1 MSHVIDVVDHKA
13 AEEMRRFFQKVYAWM
28 FLGLLIS
35 GATAFVVSSV
45 PALYNLI
52 LFNKVIFFSL
62 IIAELALVFS
72 LVWMIKRIHAH
83 LALFMF
89 LFYCFMTGL
98 TLSAIFLV
106 YTTSSIGLVFFITA
120 GMFGAMSVYGYYTKK
135 DLTGIG
141 QVLIMGLIGL
151 VIASIVNI
159 FLRNTLFDFVLSIIG
174 VIIFT
179 GLTAYDTQK
188 IRKQNIIGN
197 EGTPEDLKESVMGAL
212 VLYLDFINLF
222 LSLLKLLGK
231 RK

>member
-1 MSHVIDVVDHKA
+1 MHSEKHI
-13 AEEMRRFFQKVYAWM
+13 AEETQRFFQKVYAWM

-35 GATAFVVSSV
+35 GVTAYVVSSV

-52 LFNKVIFFSL
+52 LFNKLVFFSL
-62 IIAELALVFS
+62 IIAELILVFS
-72 LVWMIKRIHAH
+72 LIWLIKRIHAH
-83 LALFMF
+83 VALFMF
-89 LFYCFMTGL
+89 FFYCFMTGL

-106 YTTSSIGLVFFITA
+106 YTTSSIGLVFFIAA
-120 GMFGAMSVYGYYTKK
+120 GMFGTMSVYGYYTKK

-151 VIASIVNI
+151 VIASIVNL
-159 FLRNTLFDFVLSIIG
+159 FLQNTFADFVLSIIG

-188 IRKQNIIGN
+188 IRKHNIIGN
-197 EGTPEDLKESVMGAL
+197 EGTQEDLKESVLGAL
-212 VLYLDFINLF
+212 TLYLDFINLF
-222 LSLLKLLGK
+222 LNLLRLMGK